1 MCSVGT
7 KAATSTIFR
16 VPPNSSIIDQ
26 SRGVWVLIVKKLRLN
41 SETSKEQLLAS
52 KYEVNSDRESF
63 QFFPEMK
70 Q

>member
-1 MCSVGT
+1 M
-7 KAATSTIFR
+7 
-16 VPPNSSIIDQ
+16 
-26 SRGVWVLIVKKLRLN
+26 IVKKLRLN